1 MIPAFDLHRDSTRG
15 GSLNAEN
22 VNLPTSG
29 PLELTTS
36 RGGRDSD
43 PHETQPS
50 KMKVHEVTVTS
61 VSSVG
66 LYNGNNNHNNQATG
80 EIGHTANTSK
90 LRIPSTDECR
100 KGIRPL

>member
-50 KMKVHEVTVTS
+50 KMKVHEVPVTS
-61 VSSVG
+61 MSSVG
-66 LYNGNNNHNNQATG
+66 PYNGNNNRATG
-80 EIGHTANTSK
+80 EIGHTANTK